1 MHFVSKPVPFRT
13 GDEPRPNEPATARDG
28 ARQAA
33 ASLLDAANLA
43 EDSGIR
49 QALRRRAAQ
58 LISAARRGGRDT

>member
-1 MHFVSKPVPFRT
+1 MHFMPKPVPIDTR
-13 GDEPRPNEPATARDG
+13 DEPRPDEPLATARDG

-33 ASLLDAANLA
+33 ASLLDAANMA

-58 LISAARRGGRDT
+58 LISLRRGGRDT